1 MSPPESEQ
9 ARWFSEEVQPHES
22 SLRSYLRNV
31 FPSLTDIDDLVQE
44 SYARL
49 IRAKDAGRISYAKAF
64 LFATARNAR
73 SISCAGAEPPKLA
86 AGWRALV
93 PNRADASVVVEQL
106 PTAQARAILSW
117 QAPSLFFVE
126 TPLADVI
133 EQFNRRNHVQLSLAD
148 SDLANLPV
156 GGRFGAG
163 NVEAFV
169 RLLTSNGDIVVE
181 RPAADRIVLRRA
193 HN

>member
-1 MSPPESEQ
+1 MRRRRTAQ
-9 ARWFSEEVQPHES
+9 
-22 SLRSYLRNV
+22 
-31 FPSLTDIDDLVQE
+31 
-44 SYARL
+44 
-49 IRAKDAGRISYAKAF
+49 AGRWLA
-64 LFATARNAR
+64 
-73 SISCAGAEPPKLA
+73 CAGAQPGRRLGCGRAPPTE
-86 AGWRALV
+86 R
-93 PNRADASVVVEQL
+93 
-106 PTAQARAILSW
+106 ARAILSW

-181 RPAADRIVLRRA
+181 RRAADRIVLRRP